1 MVLIKKNSFIF
12 CILFFFTLN
21 LYAEKNVKID
31 HENKS
36 ITISAN
42 YTTFMPI
49 IKTLKDAVAVWN
61 EQSGL
66 FTYPIKK
73 DGIAIKYKVF
83 FNLLVNS
90 DFNNT
95 SIAQNEV
102 SVVPKNTKYSRK
114 RYKEINANE
123 NAIVSAVGLTD
134 GKFIIITEDYKNNI
148 YVLAHEIG
156 HTLGVSHST
165 GLMGETL
172 GEKSFSY
179 LYIKEILSKIKE
191 MKPAKKG
198 TIRFC
203 P

>member
-1 MVLIKKNSFIF
+1 MVLIKKNYFVFYIVY
-12 CILFFFTLN
+12 LFTIN

-49 IKTLKDAVAVWN
+49 VKTLKDAVAVWN

-66 FTYPIKK
+66 YKYPIKK
-73 DGIAIKYKVF
+73 DGITIKYNVF
-83 FNLLVNS
+83 FKLLVNS

-102 SVVPKNTKYSRK
+102 SVVPKNSKYSRK
-114 RYKEINANE
+114 RYKEINTNE

-134 GKFIIITEDYKNNI
+134 GKFIIITEDYINNI

-156 HTLGVSHST
+156 HTLGVSHSP
-165 GLMGETL
+165 GLMGEIL
-172 GEKSFSY
+172 GEKSFSF
-179 LYIKEILSKIKE
+179 LYIKEILSKIK
-191 MKPAKKG
+191 
-198 TIRFC
+198 
-203 P
+203 